1 MVIYGGI
8 DLTGNIGGKF
18 VKEILHILEDT
29 VIDTVKLIPFLL
41 IAYLIMEYI
50 EHKTTNKT
58 KEAIRKSGR
67 FGPLIGSILGAFPQC
82 GFSVTATN
90 LYAGRVITLGTLFAV
105 YLSTS
110 DEMLPILL
118 SEGISG
124 KLILKILGI
133 KIIIG
138 LIAGF
143 LIDMIL
149 INKEEEEQNNIEN
162 ICEHEHCHCEEG
174 IWKSA
179 IKHTINVFIFI
190 FIISLLLNIVI
201 EYIGEDTLAGLI
213 SGKPIISALIA
224 GLIGLIPNCASSV
237 ILTELYLSNVLSL
250 AVMIGGLLVN
260 AGVGLIVLF
269 KVNHNQKE
277 NIKIVIWLYLIGV
290 ISAILLQYLI

>member
-1 MVIYGGI
+1 M
-8 DLTGNIGGKF
+8 
-18 VKEILHILEDT
+18 KEILHILEDT

>member
-1 MVIYGGI
+1 MHE
-8 DLTGNIGGKF
+8 L
-18 VKEILHILEDT
+18 LHVLEHT
-29 VIDTVKLIPFLL
+29 LIDTIKIFPFLL

-58 KEAIRKSGR
+58 REAIKKSGK
-67 FGPLIGSILGAFPQC
+67 FGPFIGSLLGAFPQC

-118 SEGISG
+118 SEGVSG
-124 KLILKILGI
+124 PLILKILGI
-133 KIIIG
+133 KILIG
-138 LIAGF
+138 IIAGVI
-143 LIDMIL
+143 IDL
-149 INKEEEEQNNIEN
+149 VLNKLYRNKKEENKIES
-162 ICEHEHCHCEEG
+162 ICEHDHCHCEEG

-190 FIISLLLNIVI
+190 FIISLLLNIAI
-201 EYIGEDTLAGLI
+201 EYIGEDKLAGLI
-213 SGKPIISALIA
+213 SDKPIISALIA
-224 GLIGLIPNCASSV
+224 SLIGLIPNCASSV
-237 ILTELYLSNVLSL
+237 ILTQLYLSNVLGL

-269 KVNHNQKE
+269 RVNHNQKE
-277 NIKIVIWLYLIGV
+277 NILITIGLYLIGV
-290 ISAILLQYLI
+290 VSAIVLRLLGV

>member
-1 MVIYGGI
+1 MQELLHVLEHTIVDTI
-8 DLTGNIGGKF
+8 K
-18 VKEILHILEDT
+18 IL
-29 VIDTVKLIPFLL
+29 PFLL

-50 EHKTTNKT
+50 EHKTTEKT
-58 KEAIRKSGR
+58 KETIKKSGK
-67 FGPLIGSILGAFPQC
+67 FGPIIGSILGAFPQC

-118 SEGISG
+118 SEGVSG
-124 KLILKILGI
+124 TLILKILGI
-133 KIIIG
+133 KILIG
-138 LIAGF
+138 IIAGL
-143 LIDMIL
+143 LIDL
-149 INKEEEEQNNIEN
+149 LLTKFRKNKDQDSKIES
-162 ICEHEHCHCEEG
+162 ICEHDHCHCEEG

-190 FIISLLLNIVI
+190 FIISLLLNIAI
-201 EYIGEDTLAGLI
+201 EYIGEENLGMLI
-213 SGKPIISALIA
+213 SGKPIVSALIA

-237 ILTELYLSNVLSL
+237 ILTELYLSNVLGL
-250 AVMIGGLLVN
+250 ATMIGGLLVN

-277 NIKIVIWLYLIGV
+277 NIKIVLGLYLIGV
-290 ISAILLQYLI
+290 ISAVLLQFILF

>member
-1 MVIYGGI
+1 MHE
-8 DLTGNIGGKF
+8 L
-18 VKEILHILEDT
+18 LHALEDT
-29 VIDTVKLIPFLL
+29 LIDTIKLFPFLL

-58 KEAIRKSGR
+58 KEAIKKSGR
-67 FGPLIGSILGAFPQC
+67 FGPFIGSILGAFPQC

-118 SEGISG
+118 SEGVSG
-124 KLILKILGI
+124 TLILKILGI
-133 KIIIG
+133 KILIG
-138 LIAGF
+138 IIAGIIID
-143 LIDMIL
+143 LIL
-149 INKEEEEQNNIEN
+149 NKFYKKNKEENKIES
-162 ICEHEHCHCEEG
+162 ICEHDHCHCEEG

-179 IKHTINVFIFI
+179 IKHTMNVFIFI
-190 FIISLLLNIVI
+190 FVISLILNIAI

-277 NIKIVIWLYLIGV
+277 NIKIVIGLYLIGV